1 MFVSGC
7 DREPDVESMLSQ
19 NPGSPGLT
27 ILGLDGAT
35 WDIIEPMIERGELPG
50 FKKLRENGSW
60 GDLRTFTPTES
71 ISIWT
76 TIATGV
82 SPSRH
87 GLQTFTRRIPGTDRF
102 VPSPGTDRK
111 LPALWNMVSEQGKR
125 VVAVKWFGSWPA
137 EQVNG
142 AFLSARLE
150 AEDAEPRTYP
160 ASLFE
165 EIDPF
170 RYKSIMNT
178 FPQPPLPAKNP
189 PPQVVTTT
197 GVNGTEAPGNPPMLI
212 GQSQVKATMF
222 DDTSVWLAG
231 YHVYQKFKP
240 DLFMMYLKSTDRVQ
254 HFLWGA
260 QSAGAGDPRA
270 AAEAEAIYSWYRFY
284 DTIILELLA
293 DPSRILLVLSDHGF
307 QSLEETP
314 DPFNLWDIDCDR
326 ILEFCGLLARKGSST
341 EWNRTRCY
349 TYRNLPFDMAVE
361 FRLNLKDREPEG
373 IIDPIISDET
383 TESVSKILRSITT
396 PEGTA
401 LFSEVLENKDSS
413 SIRCKI
419 SRAIDLESTV
429 SFDGRS
435 MPVRRMLF
443 PKALPR
449 GIHTDAPPGIIAV
462 HGPGIRKNQHLSTAS
477 VYDITPTA
485 LMALGLPIAR
495 DFDGNP
501 LTELFEPDWLQ
512 NHPIRSIDSYG
523 NRTVS
528 ENLITTQGDSR
539 MLDELRALGYIQ

>member
-1 MFVSGC
+1 MVGAGC
-7 DREPDVESMLSQ
+7 DREPGVELMLSQ
-19 NPGSPGLT
+19 NTGSPGLT

-142 AFLSARLE
+142 AFLSTRLE

-165 EIDPF
+165 EIDSF
-170 RYKSIMNT
+170 RHKSIMNT

-197 GVNGTEAPGNPPMLI
+197 GVKGAGAPGDPPMLI

-231 YHVYQKFKP
+231 YHVYQKFRP
-240 DLFMMYLKSTDRVQ
+240 DLFMIYLKSTDRVQ

-260 QSAGAGDPRA
+260 QSAEASDPRA
-270 AAEAEAIYSWYRFY
+270 TAEAEAIYSWYRFY

-326 ILEFCGLLARKGSST
+326 ILEFCGFLARKGAST
-341 EWNRTRCY
+341 EWNRTTCY

-373 IIDPIISDET
+373 IIDPIISDKT
-383 TESVSKILRSITT
+383 TESVSNILRSITT

-413 SIRCKI
+413 SITCKI

-449 GIHTDAPPGIIAV
+449 GIHTDAPPGIIAA

-501 LTELFEPDWLQ
+501 LTGLFEPDWLQ